1 MDNQTCVCDQCGIS
15 LLIQGNSKI
24 EKLSDGVKRH
34 YIKCPRCLTEYT
46 SYFTNEAIRRKQSR
60 IRKLFIVLRSARSE
74 KLLEMYK
81 KKIKEA
87 QMDCQKDMDQL
98 RREMEAPYLKSLEMI
113 WRRPRLPQ
121 HFEKF
126 PK

>member
-1 MDNQTCVCDQCGIS
+1 MGMDNQTCVCDQCGTS

-24 EKLSDGVKRH
+24 EKLGDVVKRH

-46 SYFTNEAIRRKQSR
+46 SYFTNEVIRRKQSR
-60 IRKLFIVLRSARSE
+60 IRKLFVVLRSARSE

-98 RREMEAPYLKSLEMI
+98 RREMEAP
-113 WRRPRLPQ
+113 LP
-121 HFEKF
+121 
-126 PK
+126 